1 VADGDGVTDMAE
13 NPYLC
18 ETSRLNEVL
27 CEGTWDVTAE
37 GIERFRSLM
46 GYPPTP
52 AGDTSTAPTSM
63 GLAYG
68 LRLGWENSIF
78 PPGAVRMGDE
88 DTFGV
93 PARAGDRLVTRLRIV
108 DKFEKR
114 GRKFMKYEMVTRNQA
129 EELVCS
135 VVFTAITP

>member
-1 VADGDGVTDMAE
+1 MADDDGVTDMVE
-13 NPYLC
+13 DSYLY
-18 ETSRLNEVL
+18 ETARLNEVL
-27 CEGTWDVTAE
+27 CEGVWEVTAE
-37 GIERFRSLM
+37 GVERFRSLM
-46 GYPPTP
+46 DYTATP
-52 AGDTSTAPTSM
+52 ARETPTVPASM

-68 LRLGWENSIF
+68 LRLGWEHSIF
-78 PPGAVRMGDE
+78 PPGVVRMGDE

-129 EELVCS
+129 EELVCC
-135 VVFTAITP
+135 VVFTTITP

>member
-1 VADGDGVTDMAE
+1 VTNMAG
-13 NPYLC
+13 NPYLY
-18 ETSRLNEVL
+18 ETAHLNEVL
-27 CEGTWDVTAE
+27 CEGVWEVTAE
-37 GIERFRSLM
+37 GVERFRSLM
-46 GYPPTP
+46 EYPATSPGETP
-52 AGDTSTAPTSM
+52 TAPASM

-68 LRLGWENSIF
+68 LRLGWEHSIF
-78 PPGAVRMGDE
+78 PPGVVRMGDE

-114 GRKFMKYEMVTRNQA
+114 GRKFMKYEMVTRNQV

-135 VVFTAITP
+135 VVFTAVTP